1 MKRLSIVMCA
11 VLALC
16 GVALSPTAA
25 DAQRRARDRVFTKS
39 DVQRI
44 INRVED
50 RSGAFRK
57 AVDRQL
63 DHSRLNGSRREDRI
77 NEQVKQYDRTVD
89 ALRWEFSRRDS
100 WMETRGN
107 VERVLR
113 EASDVNHIMHDTD
126 LGRGVENEWGTLRRE
141 LNTLADVYDLK
152 PLR

>member
-1 MKRLSIVMCA
+1 MKRLSVVMCA
-11 VLALC
+11 VLAVC
-16 GVALSPTAA
+16 SVVLSPVVAG
-25 DAQRRARDRVFTKS
+25 AQGHAHGRHYTKA

-44 INRVED
+44 IDRVESQ
-50 RSGAFRK
+50 SGSFRK

-63 DHSRLNGSRREDRI
+63 DHSKLNGSKREDQI
-77 NEQVKQYDRTVD
+77 NAQVKRYDRSVD
-89 ALRWEFSRRDS
+89 ELRAEFSRHDS

-113 EASDVNHIMHDTD
+113 EASDVNHIMHDTGFNGGIEGD
-126 LGRGVENEWGTLRRE
+126 WSQLRHE

>member
-1 MKRLSIVMCA
+1 

-16 GVALSPTAA
+16 GVALSPATAG
-25 DAQRRARDRVFTKS
+25 AQGRARGRVYTKS

-44 INRVED
+44 INSVED
-50 RSGAFRK
+50 RSDVFRK

-63 DHSRLNGSRREDRI
+63 DHSRLNGSKKEDRI
-77 NEQVKQYDRTVD
+77 NAQVKQYDRSVD
-89 ALRWEFSRRDS
+89 ELRAEFSRRES

-113 EASDVNHIMHDTD
+113 QANDVDHIMHDTN
-126 LGRGVENEWGTLRRE
+126 LGRGVESEWSTLRRE
-141 LNTLADVYDLK
+141 LNTLADVYNLK

>member
-1 MKRLSIVMCA
+1 MKRLSIVVGT

-16 GVALSPTAA
+16 WVALPATAA
-25 DAQRRARDRVFTKS
+25 GAEGRVRGRVYTKS
-39 DVQRI
+39 DVQRL

-50 RSGAFRK
+50 RSDVFRK

-89 ALRWEFSRRDS
+89 QLRAEFSRRDS

-113 EASDVNHIMHDTD
+113 QANDVDHIMHDTN
-126 LGRGVENEWGTLRRE
+126 LGRGVDNEWSTLRRE
-141 LNTLADVYDLK
+141 LNTLADVYNLK